1 MNSPSPDRWKVSSA
15 VMQVCPPTAL
25 VIILTLGCVLS

>member
-15 VMQVCPPTAL
+15 VMQVRPLTA
-25 VIILTLGCVLS
+25 VIATLSSWETW